1 MCNNTAFRYYNLT
14 KEQCR
19 AYSLAT
25 GISGVIIATVCFSL
39 VVCVLGRWKKDA
51 WNSQVKRASLA
62 LSFFLALSSLNLAP
76 AALYNGFLPPGYC
89 KVVVFVHLYTKFMI
103 FLYMVAMLGM
113 LLTKIASPVFS
124 KKCTFEPRSH
134 SARCEVVTHV
144 FISLSSLI
152 FAAVEVFF
160 DYTICHS
167 STWAAKKLHQNVIFP
182 IFVMSFVV
190 LFILCSVFFLLYLY
204 VRFFRKVRITKKMK
218 WQMFKFSILL
228 MLLVIDLAF
237 EISFYWVFEETNLFV
252 VHFTIIDS
260 FFLEFVFIVTVMAM
274 LYLPSSRCCKKNKSD
289 SRTPLLS
296 NIHPTN
302 PPSVWN
308 HRNTP
313 SSTTVFN
320 PPPEMSDCVS
330 QNAE

>member
-1 MCNNTAFRYYNLT
+1 MCNNTAFQCYNLT
-14 KEQCR
+14 EEQCR
-19 AYSLAT
+19 SLSLAT
-25 GISGVIIATVCFSL
+25 GISDVIIATVCFSL

-62 LSFFLALSSLNLAP
+62 LSFFLALSSLNFAL
-76 AALYNGFLPPGYC
+76 AALYNSLLPSGYC
-89 KVVVFVHLYTKFMI
+89 DVVVFIFLYTKFMI
-103 FLYMVAMLGM
+103 LLYMVAMLGM
-113 LLTKIASPVFS
+113 LFIRIASPVFTAN
-124 KKCTFEPRSH
+124 CTCKIQSH
-134 SARCEVVTHV
+134 SALFEVVTHV

-152 FAAVEVFF
+152 FAAVEVFTDTF
-160 DYTICHS
+160 CRSVTCA
-167 STWAAKKLHQNVIFP
+167 TGKLYYIIIP

-190 LFILCSVFFLLYLY
+190 LFILCSVIFLLYLY

-218 WQMFKFSILL
+218 WQVFKFSILL
-228 MLLVIDLAF
+228 MLLVIGLTF
-237 EISFYWVFEETNLFV
+237 EISFYWVLGETHLFIG
-252 VHFTIIDS
+252 HFTIDS
-260 FFLEFVFIVTVMAM
+260 SFLEFVFIVTVMAM

-289 SRTPLLS
+289 SHRPLLS

-313 SSTTVFN
+313 SSTTVLN